1 MDINLFICVFKGK
14 IMLSI
19 KDMVKD
25 NKKVFFTFYRQGNL
39 WYKTEDG
46 FDFPVPIEDAGDGVF
61 LDIDKAMLYM
71 RYIRKHI
78 EYIESSKENIV

>member
-1 MDINLFICVFKGK
+1 
-14 IMLSI
+14 MLSV

-25 NKKVFFTFYRQGNL
+25 NKKVFFNFYRQGNL

-46 FDFPVPIEDAGDGVF
+46 FDFPVPIEDAGDGLF
-61 LDIDKAMLYM
+61 LNEDKAMLFM

-78 EYIESSKENIV
+78 EYIEGSKEKEIV

>member
-1 MDINLFICVFKGK
+1 
-14 IMLSI
+14 MLSI